1 VAALKEG
8 VKPVVSPNSRAL
20 PPDEPTD
27 ARKAALLGLG
37 LDGDGQVRITR
48 GENFLLLG
56 GSQTTHEEMQD
67 TAVRFNTELEKR
79 GKRLDD
85 IDSDEFFEITD
96 KLGLKPPDHQ

>member
-1 VAALKEG
+1 MEKEAGRICSSGRHRPPVPRTERTRSDLHGIKAVAALKEG

-67 TAVRFNTELEKR
+67 TA
-79 GKRLDD
+79 
-85 IDSDEFFEITD
+85 
-96 KLGLKPPDHQ
+96 